1 MIRISSIMTSSYD
14 LGKEKGVGNAQ
25 KAENLDTSACSYIQ
39 PWQKH
44 WNIPKEMSR
53 LREEAAV

>member
-1 MIRISSIMTSSYD
+1 MTSSYD